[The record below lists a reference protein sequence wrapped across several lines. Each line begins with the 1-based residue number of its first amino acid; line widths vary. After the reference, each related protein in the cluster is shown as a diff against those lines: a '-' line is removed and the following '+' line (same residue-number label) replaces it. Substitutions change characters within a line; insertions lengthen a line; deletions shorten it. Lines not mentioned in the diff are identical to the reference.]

1 MPDLKHLA
9 RRLPGK
15 GALRGALRRAFLF
28 LAIIGPGLITAS
40 ADNDAPGIATY
51 SMAGSRYGYAF
62 LWVLLWITLGE
73 ALVQEMAAR
82 MGTVT
87 GKGLTDLIRE
97 KYGLRLTVV
106 VMLCLLV
113 ANLGTTAAQFAGVAS
128 SAELFGVTRYIGVP
142 IVAGLVWL
150 LVTRGTYRVV
160 EKVLLAISLYAV
172 AYIASAFMAKPDW
185 GQVLRSA
192 IVPQLQGGRDY
203 MLALLAT
210 VGTTITPW
218 AAVYMQASVADRR
231 TPKERYGETRLDVV
245 FGAAIGNVVSAFIVI
260 CSAATLHPLGIAVET
275 AEEAAMALAPAA
287 GAWAQTLFG
296 IGLMGASLL
305 AVSVL
310 PLATTYALC
319 EAFGWERGLDHKPSE
334 APIFYGLYIGI
345 LVVSAALVLI
355 PGIRLF
361 PLMWLSQVANAVLL
375 PVILLLM
382 LQLANSKRIMRSW
395 RNGALQNTLVSLL
408 AVAVVVATVVM
419 IGSGQAAG

>member
-1 MPDLKHLA
+1 MPDLKQLA

-15 GALRGALRRAFLF
+15 GALQGALRRTFLF

-73 ALVQEMAAR
+73 VLVQEMAAR

-97 KYGLRLTVV
+97 KYGVRLTVV

-128 SAELFGVTRYIGVP
+128 SSELFGVTRYIAVP
-142 IVAGLVWL
+142 IAAGLVWV

-185 GQVLRSA
+185 GEVLRSA
-192 IVPQLQGGRDY
+192 VVPQLQGGRDY

-231 TPKERYGETRLDVV
+231 TPKERYAETRLDVV

-260 CSAATLHPLGIAVET
+260 STAATLHPLGIAVET

-287 GAWAQTLFG
+287 GGWAQALFG
-296 IGLMGASLL
+296 AGLMGASLL

-345 LVVSAALVLI
+345 LIISAALVLI

-375 PVILLLM
+375 PVILVLM
-382 LQLANSKRIMRSW
+382 LQLGNNKRIMRGW
-395 RNGALQNTLVSLL
+395 RNGALQNGFVAVL
-408 AVAVVVATVVM
+408 AVAVLAATVVM
-419 IGSGQAAG
+419 IASGQTVG